1 MQIRKKT
8 VDVWMGFE
16 VAKRKEECNYTIFT
30 KNKKNRKKI
39 IFFQNSTSI
48 TIQVAHT
55 NTMTVF
61 SSSLAPIWLFA
72 DVGAKPQFYS
82 KSQ

>member
-30 KNKKNRKKI
+30 KNKKKQKENNFLSKLN
-39 IFFQNSTSI
+39 FNYYSGST
-48 TIQVAHT
+48 H
-55 NTMTVF
+55 
-61 SSSLAPIWLFA
+61 
-72 DVGAKPQFYS
+72 
-82 KSQ
+82 